1 MVSILNNYYIGP
13 SNDIIAKDNS
23 INPSQ
28 QNKLDDCVLERSDL
42 KKKKT
47 NKQKQQLKASVIYYI
62 PKLSQGKQ
70 TY

>member
-42 KKKKT
+42 KKTKRQT
-47 NKQKQQLKASVIYYI
+47 NRNSN
-62 PKLSQGKQ
+62 
-70 TY
+70 